1 MSAICAVYIPPPTG
15 ETARNMFDRFWK
27 KPVAAPR
34 SPNDV
39 GALFHAQ
46 TRFFRPEDRLTV
58 VDAGVHLGH
67 SSREYLDAFPNCR
80 VLGFEPEEKNFAAAS
95 AMLAPYGSRME
106 LLPNAL
112 SASSA
117 STLLQVNT
125 HDGTH
130 SLLEI
135 GDGRYWEGPAETVG
149 RQQVQTVSLG
159 AFCAGRGIE
168 TVDILKMD
176 IQGGELQALKGAARL
191 LESGAISLIAL
202 EVLFKPLYKDQPLFW
217 DVSDHLRSFGYGLH
231 GLFEC
236 HYHSRNPH
244 VLSWADAIFIAPRLQ
259 SLG

>member
-1 MSAICAVYIPPPTG
+1 
-15 ETARNMFDRFWK
+15 MFDRFRK
-27 KPVAAPR
+27 KPAAAAPR

-46 TRFFRPEDRLTV
+46 TLFFQSHERLTV
-58 VDAGVHLGH
+58 FDAGVHLGH

-80 VLGFEPEEKNFAAAS
+80 VLGFEPEDKNFAAAK
-95 AMLAPYGSRME
+95 AMLAPYGDRME
-106 LLPNAL
+106 LLKNAL
-112 SASSA
+112 SASDA
-117 STLLQVNT
+117 TNVLQVNA

-135 GDGRYWEGPAETVG
+135 GDGRYWEGQAENVG
-149 RQQVQTVSLG
+149 QQQVRTVSLG
-159 AFCAGRGIE
+159 TVCAERGID

-176 IQGGELQALKGAARL
+176 IQGGELQALKGAAGL
-191 LESGAISLIAL
+191 LERGAISLIAL

-217 DVSDHLRSFGYGLH
+217 DVADHLRSFGYGLH
-231 GLFEC
+231 GLFES

-259 SLG
+259 SLD